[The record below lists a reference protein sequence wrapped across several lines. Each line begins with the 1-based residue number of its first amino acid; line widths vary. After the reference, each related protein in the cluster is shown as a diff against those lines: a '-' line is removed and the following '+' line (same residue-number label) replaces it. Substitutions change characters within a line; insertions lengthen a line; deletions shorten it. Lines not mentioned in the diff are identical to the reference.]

1 MLPPI
6 KIRLPDRNQD
16 MSLHQQ
22 SPIKIKIKEIKKNTA
37 SNYQIPIKVK
47 ICDRDKDMGQSY
59 EKRQAKVREKDGKIV
74 VKYKED
80 ILATD
85 EILEY
90 LSNDYIKPIR
100 IKLST
105 LDLVYTWLYE
115 LIFKFDFMAR
125 IEAGMAIVVMY
136 GKFVAKLLFK
146 FLIPYGLVIYTGKP
160 RFLLKFW
167 SSVEQALDIFK
178 VEGLKIFTKFKQEVS
193 GFTQITNKETPPMK
207 LNIKVP
213 AISETIIYDI
223 VPRTVGDMIGLEE
236 SQASGDKLGEFVLGQ
251 STLGSGSVV
260 SNKTIEEM
268 LGTDEDINVLIYK
281 KIPRV
286 E

>member
-16 MSLHQQ
+16 MSFHEQV
-22 SPIKIKIKEIKKNTA
+22 PIKIRVKEIKKNTV
-37 SNYQIPIKVK
+37 SDFQVPIKVK

-178 VEGLKIFTKFKQEVS
+178 VEGLKILLKFNHKSSGTVRILQKEINYGTLKFKSPDVTKS
-193 GFTQITNKETPPMK
+193 AVYIKEK
-207 LNIKVP
+207 R
-213 AISETIIYDI
+213 TIEDLTTGTIEDQFS
-223 VPRTVGDMIGLEE
+223 D
-236 SQASGDKLGEFVLGQ
+236 
-251 STLGSGSVV
+251 
-260 SNKTIEEM
+260 NKTVF
-268 LGTDEDINVLIYK
+268 DILYK
-281 KIPRV
+281 YRV
-286 E
+286 EQEDPDFYD

>member
-6 KIRLPDRNQD
+6 KIRLADRNQD
-16 MSLHQQ
+16 MSFHEQV
-22 SPIKIKIKEIKKNTA
+22 PIKIRVKEIKKNTA
-37 SNYQIPIKVK
+37 SGYQIPIKVK

-136 GKFVAKLLFK
+136 GKFVAKLLFFDNIFETLVK
-146 FLIPYGLVIYTGKP
+146 NFGIVKSSLIFKHIIAK
-160 RFLLKFW
+160 
-167 SSVEQALDIFK
+167 ALDIFK
-178 VEGLKIFTKFKQEVS
+178 VEGLKIFLKFNYKLSGTVKILQKEIDCGTLKFEDTNITKSAVY
-193 GFTQITNKETPPMK
+193 IKEKRTIEDLTTGTIENQFPNDK
-207 LNIKVP
+207 TILNI
-213 AISETIIYDI
+213 
-223 VPRTVGDMIGLEE
+223 L
-236 SQASGDKLGEFVLGQ
+236 
-251 STLGSGSVV
+251 
-260 SNKTIEEM
+260 
-268 LGTDEDINVLIYK
+268 YK
-281 KIPRV
+281 YRV
-286 E
+286 EQEDQDFYN

>member
-16 MSLHQQ
+16 MSFHEQV
-22 SPIKIKIKEIKKNTA
+22 PIKIRVKEIKKNTV
-37 SNYQIPIKVK
+37 SDFQVPIKVK

-105 LDLVYTWLYE
+105 LDLVYTWLY
-115 LIFKFDFMAR
+115 D
-125 IEAGMAIVVMY
+125 
-136 GKFVAKLLFK
+136 LLFK
-146 FLIPYGLVIYTGKP
+146 FNFVTKIEAHMAIVIMHGKFVTRLLFFDKIFETLVKGFGST
-160 RFLLKFW
+160 RFTLVFKHIIA
-167 SSVEQALDIFK
+167 EALDIFK
-178 VEGLKIFTKFKQEVS
+178 VEGLKIILKFNHKSSGTVRILQKEINYGTLKFKSPDVTRS
-193 GFTQITNKETPPMK
+193 AVYIKEK
-207 LNIKVP
+207 R
-213 AISETIIYDI
+213 TIEDLTTGTIEDQF
-223 VPRTVGDMIGLEE
+223 
-236 SQASGDKLGEFVLGQ
+236 SN
-251 STLGSGSVV
+251 
-260 SNKTIEEM
+260 NKTVF
-268 LGTDEDINVLIYK
+268 DILYK
-281 KIPRV
+281 YRV
-286 E
+286 EQEDPDFYD